1 LWVSREIR
9 GNETRPA
16 INGRPRERAR
26 ERLASEAALDALLAA
41 LRARAASHPGNPAPI
56 ACWPDVPEE
65 RMAAGCIALDGRGH
79 AIERARLPGRTSGM
93 TRTGWAV
100 AR

>member
-1 LWVSREIR
+1 MAV
-9 GNETRPA
+9 A
-16 INGRPRERAR
+16 IHRF
-26 ERLASEAALDALLAA
+26 SEATLDALLAA
-41 LRARAASHPGNPAPI
+41 LLARAASHPGNPALI

-65 RMAAGCIALDGRGH
+65 RMAAGCIALAGRGH
-79 AIERARLPGRTSGM
+79 AIERVRLPGRTSGM